1 VVGRN
6 HRDKEALTMI
16 RNCVTRRTFLGTT
29 AATAVAAT
37 ARVVAS
43 PAPTATA
50 VNVYEQLGI
59 RPVINGVGVVT
70 YLGGSIMPE
79 EVVQAMEEAAKH
91 FVPLQELQKKV
102 GVRIAELLGVP
113 AAMVTAGCAS
123 AITVATAACVADG
136 EADKLDRLPDT
147 AGMRNEIVQ
156 QKSHRSGYEQQMLL
170 VGTKIVWVET
180 REELDHAIN
189 ERTAMMFFLNKAD
202 PDGKI
207 RREEWIRVGKD
218 RGVPTFND
226 AASDAPPKEALWK
239 YIQEG
244 FDLVAFSGGK
254 ALRGPQC
261 SGLLL
266 GRKDLI
272 ESAMLA
278 ISPNDG
284 IGRGM
289 KVGKEEIIGLMAA
302 VQRYLKVDQAR
313 ELEELESRVADM
325 VGELSKLN
333 GLKLVRFVP
342 EIANHVPHVNLTW
355 EEGGFP
361 MTAEAVATRL
371 LEGDPPIAVAQRGER
386 ELRISV
392 WMMRPG
398 EHRVVIKRLQQ
409 IFAA

>member
-1 VVGRN
+1 
-6 HRDKEALTMI
+6 M
-16 RNCVTRRTFLGTT
+16 
-29 AATAVAAT
+29 
-37 ARVVAS
+37 
-43 PAPTATA
+43 
-50 VNVYEQLGI
+50 
-59 RPVINGVGVVT
+59 
-70 YLGGSIMPE
+70 
-79 EVVQAMEEAAKH
+79 
-91 FVPLQELQKKV
+91 
-102 GVRIAELLGVP
+102 
-113 AAMVTAGCAS
+113 
-123 AITVATAACVADG
+123 
-136 EADKLDRLPDT
+136 
-147 AGMRNEIVQ
+147 
-156 QKSHRSGYEQQMLL
+156 
-170 VGTKIVWVET
+170 
-180 REELDHAIN
+180 
-189 ERTAMMFFLNKAD
+189 
-202 PDGKI
+202 
-207 RREEWIRVGKD
+207 
-218 RGVPTFND
+218 
-226 AASDAPPKEALWK
+226 
-239 YIQEG
+239 
-244 FDLVAFSGGK
+244 
-254 ALRGPQC
+254 RGPQC

-333 GLKLVRFVP
+333 GLKLARFVP